1 MTLKKVFL
9 AGMLFILV
17 GLSAHAQKVA
27 IKSNL
32 LYDAT
37 TTANLGMEFKLGSR
51 TTFDL
56 PVNYNGWSLFK
67 DDNGKGDNKK
77 WMHFLV
83 QPELRFWTC
92 ESFTGHF
99 WGIHGHY
106 AYFNAGG
113 FGPLKQ
119 LKDHRFEGWLAG
131 AGLSYGYNWM
141 LSPRWSIEATIGLG
155 YAFIDYEKFECYK
168 CGEKLDE
175 GTYHYFGPTKVGIS
189 LIYFLK

>member
-1 MTLKKVFL
+1 
-9 AGMLFILV
+9 MLFILV

-37 TTANLGMEFKLGSR
+37 TTANLGLEFKLGSR

-56 PVNYNGWSLFK
+56 PVNYNGWALFK
-67 DDNGKGDNKK
+67 DDKGIRDNRK
-77 WMHFLV
+77 WMHLLV

-99 WGIHGHY
+99 WGIHAHY
-106 AYFNAGG
+106 AYYNAGG
-113 FGPLKQ
+113 FGPLKV

-155 YAFIDYEKFECYK
+155 YAFMDYEKFECYK
-168 CGEKLDE
+168 CGEKLKD